1 MTPDPI
7 AISPDKPKQ
16 TTHTAERQS
25 SSWDIKNAP
34 KNYIWL
40 VVFQLGSA
48 IFSFGAVWL
57 ITRNLGSTGYGGIV
71 AVIAASQVA
80 QILVNWTSV
89 AVVRFGVDEFIDTQK
104 IARIFW
110 VRLIILLAN
119 LVLVLSLSSLWF
131 QPLADWLKLTPDA
144 FWLVILHF
152 TVTAFWIHIQ
162 VSLQGV
168 KMPREQGFLQMMER
182 MTILIGFLV
191 LIGLGRLD
199 FFWVIVCY
207 ISAPAAMLLI
217 GLTRLRT
224 FILSSF
230 SVDAEFIKKVILYS
244 APLAPMVLIGYFSGS
259 YLDAIFVTN
268 FLSTTDLGIYSVATQ
283 MNGIVLQLPTLA
295 NSLLI
300 PLFVTLN
307 SEGSGGRIN
316 AYFKHTLPFLTLV
329 WGLLCIAA
337 SVIGYFLIPQVFGPE
352 FFGSA
357 VPFWILITSSVVGLP
372 VLFGY
377 AAVTHS
383 SLSTYIAAIA
393 SIFSAVVNVVFNIV
407 LIPRFGIE
415 GCAWATVLAYFSST
429 IVFAVLLRKRVKIPI
444 SWVFVAIIPN
454 TAGAII
460 FSFYSNLY
468 LAAFAGVFLTIMLG
482 LYKWRSVEESLNI
495 VRRLAKI

>member
-1 MTPDPI
+1 M
-7 AISPDKPKQ
+7 
-16 TTHTAERQS
+16 
-25 SSWDIKNAP
+25 
-34 KNYIWL
+34 
-40 VVFQLGSA
+40 VFQLGSA

-119 LVLVLSLSSLWF
+119 LVLVLSLSTLWF

-182 MTILIGFLV
+182 LTILIGFLV

-199 FFWVIVCY
+199 FFWVVVCY

-316 AYFKHTLPFLTLV
+316 AYFKHTLPILTLV

-352 FFGSA
+352 FYGAA
-357 VPFWILITSSVVGLP
+357 VPFWILISSSVTGIP
-372 VLFGY
+372 VFLGY
-377 AAVTHS
+377 SAVTHS
-383 SLSTYIAAIA
+383 SLSTPIAAIA
-393 SIFSAVVNVVFNIV
+393 SLFSAVVNVIFNIV
-407 LIPRFGIE
+407 LIPIMGIE

-429 IVFAVLLRKRVKIPI
+429 VVLAGLLRRKVKIPI
-444 SWVFVAIIPN
+444 SWVFAAIVPN
-454 TAGAII
+454 LASAII
-460 FSFYSNLY
+460 FSQFGNVY
-468 LAAFAGVFLTIMLG
+468 LAAISGIFLTIL
-482 LYKWRSVEESLNI
+482 LVLFLRHSVCEGINTLTRI
-495 VRRLAKI
+495 IKK